1 MGSKPEATVKC
12 DTGSAS
18 DPPFRHG
25 SAAPRRAV
33 RWRLGGSVG
42 AFVLAAEL
50 GGGLRRRA
58 GSGAT
63 SCIWNENK
71 MARGRMSN
79 SIKQSDFTNSTN
91 PQDLERRLFVG
102 NLPTDH
108 MTREEM
114 EEIFSK
120 YGKIRALSMFHG
132 YGFVQYERLEDVQAA
147 LDGEKGRLFKGYRLD
162 INKAA
167 ERRNMNKASSRSSPS
182 RREPYAYGDGRDAR
196 RDRSPIR
203 GSPRREPRDG
213 RNGRDSRDARD
224 IREPRD
230 IRDPRDL
237 RDPRDIRDLRDP
249 RDPVYDRYRDVREP
263 RDPVYR
269 RDDAY
274 DRYLRLEDYYRRKD
288 DPYDRYREHFDR
300 APLSAEERL
309 KREERR
315 REELYRQYFE
325 EIKRRFD
332 SERPVDCS
340 VIVVNKQTKEYAES
354 VGRKV
359 RDLGMVVDLI
369 FLNTEMSL
377 TQALEDVGRGGSPFA
392 IVITQQ
398 HQVHRSCTVN
408 IMFGTPQEHR
418 NMPQADAMV
427 LVARNYERYKTE
439 TREKEREEIAR
450 QAAKMADEAIL
461 QERER
466 PPPIEEGVRGSHP
479 PGIQS
484 LLNLLADNRY
494 LTAEETDKVINYLRD
509 RKERLLRGSTDSL
522 QAPLSRQSLGAPSG
536 SSMTSQAS
544 LPSSQ
549 THQSTQPLA
558 SATSATVSST
568 NPQQE
573 LQAKILSLFNS
584 GAAAAAAAAAVANS
598 SSAASTA
605 ASGGTQNQNY
615 ANVASNQARAVQLSA
630 ASLNQSQQ
638 RSQVPGTQLPV
649 LPGSTRNTG
658 PRPGASQPTQVHYG
672 QHQNR
677 LPTPS
682 NIAVQRP
689 VSSSG
694 INFDNPSVQKALDTL
709 IQSGPALSHLVSQTV
724 AQGRAGP
731 SAPQPMGSYQ
741 RHY

>member
-1 MGSKPEATVKC
+1 
-12 DTGSAS
+12 
-18 DPPFRHG
+18 
-25 SAAPRRAV
+25 
-33 RWRLGGSVG
+33 
-42 AFVLAAEL
+42 
-50 GGGLRRRA
+50 
-58 GSGAT
+58 
-63 SCIWNENK
+63 
-71 MARGRMSN
+71 
-79 SIKQSDFTNSTN
+79 
-91 PQDLERRLFVG
+91 
-102 NLPTDH
+102 
-108 MTREEM
+108 RE
-114 EEIFSK
+114 
-120 YGKIRALSMFHG
+120 
-132 YGFVQYERLEDVQAA
+132 Q
-147 LDGEKGRLFKGYRLD
+147 
-162 INKAA
+162 
-167 ERRNMNKASSRSSPS
+167 
-182 RREPYAYGDGRDAR
+182 YAYGDGRDTR
-196 RDRSPIR
+196 RDRSPLR
-203 GSPRREPRDG
+203 GSPRRDPRDGRDG
-213 RNGRDSRDARD
+213 RNGRESRDARD
-224 IREPRD
+224 IRARDMRDARDHRDPRDMRDPRDLRDPRD

-237 RDPRDIRDLRDP
+237 RDPRDVRDLRDP
-249 RDPVYDRYRDVREP
+249 REPLYDRYRDP
-263 RDPVYR
+263 RDVRNPR
-269 RDDAY
+269 EMRDLRY

-288 DPYDRYREHFDR
+288 DSYYDRYKEHFDR
-300 APLSAEERL
+300 APDIICSAHFCGLLSDRL

-315 REELYRQYFE
+315 REELYRQYYE

-332 SERPVDCS
+332 AERPVDCS

-377 TQALEDVGRGGSPFA
+377 TQALDDVSRGGSPFA

-439 TREKEREEIAR
+439 SREKEREEIAR

-466 PPPIEEGVRGSHP
+466 PPPMEEGVRGGHP
-479 PGIQS
+479 PGIQT

-522 QAPLSRQSLGAPSG
+522 QAPMSRQSLGAPSG
-536 SSMTSQAS
+536 SSLGSQSS
-544 LPSSQ
+544 LPSAQ
-549 THQSTQPLA
+549 AHQGSQPLV
-558 SATSATVSST
+558 SAPSVPVSSA

-584 GAAAAAAAAAVANS
+584 GAAAAAAAAVANS
-598 SSAASTA
+598 SSAASA
-605 ASGGTQNQNY
+605 GSSGGAPSQNF
-615 ANVASNQARAVQLSA
+615 ANMASSQARSAQMSAANLNQA
-630 ASLNQSQQ
+630 QQ
-638 RSQVPGTQLPV
+638 RMQTPSTQLPA
-649 LPGSTRNTG
+649 LQGPSRNAG
-658 PRPGASQPTQVHYG
+658 PRPGAPPPAQSLYG

-677 LPTPS
+677 LPAPG
-682 NIAVQRP
+682 NVPAQRP
-689 VSSSG
+689 VSSG

-724 AQGRAGP
+724 AQGRAGS
-731 SAPQPMGSYQ
+731 SAQQPMGSYQ

>member
-1 MGSKPEATVKC
+1 
-12 DTGSAS
+12 
-18 DPPFRHG
+18 
-25 SAAPRRAV
+25 
-33 RWRLGGSVG
+33 
-42 AFVLAAEL
+42 
-50 GGGLRRRA
+50 
-58 GSGAT
+58 
-63 SCIWNENK
+63 
-71 MARGRMSN
+71 
-79 SIKQSDFTNSTN
+79 
-91 PQDLERRLFVG
+91 
-102 NLPTDH
+102 
-108 MTREEM
+108 
-114 EEIFSK
+114 
-120 YGKIRALSMFHG
+120 
-132 YGFVQYERLEDVQAA
+132 
-147 LDGEKGRLFKGYRLD
+147 
-162 INKAA
+162 
-167 ERRNMNKASSRSSPS
+167 MNKASSRSSPA
-182 RREPYAYGDGRDAR
+182 RREPYAYGDGRDTR
-196 RDRSPIR
+196 RDRSPLR
-203 GSPRREPRDG
+203 GSPRRDPRDGRDG

-224 IREPRD
+224 IRARDMRDARDHRDPRDLRDLRDPRD

-237 RDPRDIRDLRDP
+237 RDPRDVRDFRDPREPLYDRYRDPRDMRNPRDMRDPRDARDPRDMRDP
-249 RDPVYDRYRDVREP
+249 RDPL
-263 RDPVYR
+263 YR
-269 RDDAY
+269 RDETY

-288 DPYDRYREHFDR
+288 DSYYDRYKEHFDR
-300 APLSAEERL
+300 APVNSEDRL

-315 REELYRQYFE
+315 REELYRQYYE

-332 SERPVDCS
+332 AERPVDCS

-377 TQALEDVGRGGSPFA
+377 TQALDDVSRGGSPFA

-439 TREKEREEIAR
+439 SREKEREEIAR
-450 QAAKMADEAIL
+450 QAAKMADEAVL

-466 PPPIEEGVRGSHP
+466 PPPVEEGARGGHP
-479 PGIQS
+479 PAIQT

-522 QAPLSRQSLGAPSG
+522 QAPMSRQSLGAPSASSLG
-536 SSMTSQAS
+536 SQSS
-544 LPSSQ
+544 LPSAQ
-549 THQSTQPLA
+549 AHQGSQPLVPA
-558 SATSATVSST
+558 PSVPVSSA

-584 GAAAAAAAAAVANS
+584 GAAAAAVANS
-598 SSAASTA
+598 SSATSAGT
-605 ASGGTQNQNY
+605 SGGTPSQNF
-615 ANVASNQARAVQLSA
+615 ANMASGQARSAQMSAGNLNQA
-630 ASLNQSQQ
+630 QQ
-638 RSQVPGTQLPV
+638 RLQTPSAQLPA
-649 LPGSTRNTG
+649 LQGPSRNAG
-658 PRPGASQPTQVHYG
+658 PRPGAPPPAQALYG

-677 LPTPS
+677 LPAPPS
-682 NIAVQRP
+682 VPAQRP
-689 VSSSG
+689 VSSG

-724 AQGRAGP
+724 AQGRAGS
-731 SAPQPMGSYQ
+731 SAQQPMGSYQ

>member
-1 MGSKPEATVKC
+1 
-12 DTGSAS
+12 
-18 DPPFRHG
+18 
-25 SAAPRRAV
+25 
-33 RWRLGGSVG
+33 
-42 AFVLAAEL
+42 
-50 GGGLRRRA
+50 
-58 GSGAT
+58 
-63 SCIWNENK
+63 
-71 MARGRMSN
+71 MARGRKSN

-108 MTREEM
+108 MSREEM

-120 YGKIRALSMFHG
+120 YGKIRALSMYHG
-132 YGFVQYERLEDVQAA
+132 YGFVQYDRLEDVQAA
-147 LDGEKGRLFKGYRLD
+147 LDGEKGRLYKGYRLD
-162 INKAA
+162 IKKAV
-167 ERRNMNKASSRSSPS
+167 ERRNMNKASSRSSPA

-196 RDRSPIR
+196 RDRSPLR
-203 GSPRREPRDG
+203 GSPRRDPRDGRDG
-213 RNGRDSRDARD
+213 RNGRDSRDTRD
-224 IREPRD
+224 IRARDMRDARDHRDPRDLRDPRD

-237 RDPRDIRDLRDP
+237 RDPRDVRDLRDP
-249 RDPVYDRYRDVREP
+249 REPLYDRYRDPRDMRNPRDVRDPRDMRDPWDMRDP
-263 RDPVYR
+263 RDPLYR
-269 RDDAY
+269 RDEAY

-288 DPYDRYREHFDR
+288 DSYYDRYKDHFDR
-300 APLSAEERL
+300 APVNSEDRL

-315 REELYRQYFE
+315 REELYRQYYE

-332 SERPVDCS
+332 AERPVDCS

-377 TQALEDVGRGGSPFA
+377 TQALDDVSRGGSPFA

-439 TREKEREEIAR
+439 SREKEREEIAR
-450 QAAKMADEAIL
+450 QAAKMADEAVL

-466 PPPIEEGVRGSHP
+466 PPPMEEGVRGGHP
-479 PGIQS
+479 PGIQT

-522 QAPLSRQSLGAPSG
+522 QASMSRQSLGAPSG
-536 SSMTSQAS
+536 SSLGSQSS

-549 THQSTQPLA
+549 AHQGSQPLV
-558 SATSATVSST
+558 SAPSVPVSSS

-584 GAAAAAAAAAVANS
+584 GAAAAAAAVANS
-598 SSAASTA
+598 SSTASA
-605 ASGGTQNQNY
+605 GSSGGTPNQNF
-615 ANVASNQARAVQLSA
+615 ANMASGQARSAQMSAGNLNQA
-630 ASLNQSQQ
+630 QQ
-638 RSQVPGTQLPV
+638 RLQTPSTQLPA
-649 LPGSTRNTG
+649 LQGTSRNAG
-658 PRPGASQPTQVHYG
+658 PRPGAPPQAQSLYG

-677 LPTPS
+677 LPAPG
-682 NIAVQRP
+682 NVPAQRP
-689 VSSSG
+689 VSSG

-724 AQGRAGP
+724 AQGRAGS
-731 SAPQPMGSYQ
+731 SAQQPMGSYQ

>member
-1 MGSKPEATVKC
+1 
-12 DTGSAS
+12 
-18 DPPFRHG
+18 
-25 SAAPRRAV
+25 
-33 RWRLGGSVG
+33 
-42 AFVLAAEL
+42 
-50 GGGLRRRA
+50 
-58 GSGAT
+58 
-63 SCIWNENK
+63 
-71 MARGRMSN
+71 MARGRKSN
-79 SIKQSDFTNSTN
+79 SIKESDFTNSTH

-120 YGKIRALSMFHG
+120 YGKIRALSMYHG
-132 YGFVQYERLEDVQAA
+132 YGFVQYDRLEDVQAA
-147 LDGEKGRLFKGYRLD
+147 LDGENGRLYKGYRLD
-162 INKAA
+162 INKAV
-167 ERRNMNKASSRSSPS
+167 ERRNMNKASSRSSPA

-196 RDRSPIR
+196 RDRSPLR
-203 GSPRREPRDG
+203 GSPRRDPRDGRDG
-213 RNGRDSRDARD
+213 RNGRDSRDIRPRD
-224 IREPRD
+224 IRDARDHRDLRDPRD

-237 RDPRDIRDLRDP
+237 RDPRDVRDLRDP
-249 RDPVYDRYRDVREP
+249 REPLYDRYRDPRDMRNPRDVRDPRDMRDP
-263 RDPVYR
+263 RDPLYR
-269 RDDAY
+269 RDEAY
-274 DRYLRLEDYYRRKD
+274 DRYLRLDDYYRRKD
-288 DPYDRYREHFDR
+288 DSYYDRYKEHFDR
-300 APLSAEERL
+300 ALGNSDDRL

-315 REELYRQYFE
+315 REELYRQYYE

-332 SERPVDCS
+332 AERPVDCS

-377 TQALEDVGRGGSPFA
+377 TQALDDVSRGGSPFA

-439 TREKEREEIAR
+439 SREKEREEIAR

-466 PPPIEEGVRGSHP
+466 PPPAEEGVRGGHP
-479 PGIQS
+479 PGIQT

-494 LTAEETDKVINYLRD
+494 LTAEEIDKVINYLRD
-509 RKERLLRGSTDSL
+509 RKERLLRGSSEAL
-522 QAPLSRQSLGAPSG
+522 QAPMSRQSLVAPSG
-536 SSMTSQAS
+536 SSLGSQSS

-549 THQSTQPLA
+549 AHQSSQPLVPA
-558 SATSATVSST
+558 PSVPVSSS

-584 GAAAAAAAAAVANS
+584 GAAVAAAVNS
-598 SSAASTA
+598 SSAASAGT
-605 ASGGTQNQNY
+605 SGNAPNQNF
-615 ANVASNQARAVQLSA
+615 ANMAGGQARSAPVSAGNLNQAP
-630 ASLNQSQQ
+630 Q
-638 RSQVPGTQLPV
+638 RLQTPSTQLPA
-649 LPGSTRNTG
+649 LQGPSRNAG
-658 PRPGASQPTQVHYG
+658 PRPGAPPPAQSLYG

-677 LPTPS
+677 LPVPG
-682 NIAVQRP
+682 NVPAPRP
-689 VSSSG
+689 VSAG

-724 AQGRAGP
+724 AQGRSGS
-731 SAPQPMGSYQ
+731 SAQQPMGSYQ

>member
-1 MGSKPEATVKC
+1 
-12 DTGSAS
+12 
-18 DPPFRHG
+18 
-25 SAAPRRAV
+25 
-33 RWRLGGSVG
+33 
-42 AFVLAAEL
+42 
-50 GGGLRRRA
+50 
-58 GSGAT
+58 
-63 SCIWNENK
+63 
-71 MARGRMSN
+71 MARGRKSN

-120 YGKIRALSMFHG
+120 YGKIRALSMYHG
-132 YGFVQYERLEDVQAA
+132 YGFVQYDRLEDVQAA
-147 LDGEKGRLFKGYRLD
+147 LDGEKGRLYKGYRLD
-162 INKAA
+162 INKAV
-167 ERRNMNKASSRSSPS
+167 ERRNMNKASSRSSPA

-196 RDRSPIR
+196 RDRSPLR
-203 GSPRREPRDG
+203 GSPRRDPRDG
-213 RNGRDSRDARD
+213 RNGRDSRDTRD
-224 IREPRD
+224 IRARDMRDARDHRDPRDLRDPRD

-237 RDPRDIRDLRDP
+237 RDPRDVRDLRDP
-249 RDPVYDRYRDVREP
+249 REPLYDRYRDPRDMRNPRDVRDPRDMRDP
-263 RDPVYR
+263 RDPLYR
-269 RDDAY
+269 RDESY
-274 DRYLRLEDYYRRKD
+274 DRYIRFEDYCRRKD
-288 DPYDRYREHFDR
+288 DSYYDRYKEHFDR
-300 APLSAEERL
+300 APVNSDERL

-315 REELYRQYFE
+315 REELYRQYYE

-332 SERPVDCS
+332 AERPVDCS

-377 TQALEDVGRGGSPFA
+377 TQALDDVSRGGSPFA

-439 TREKEREEIAR
+439 CREKERDEIAR
-450 QAAKMADEAIL
+450 QAAKMADEAVL

-466 PPPIEEGVRGSHP
+466 PGPGDEGARGGHP
-479 PGIQS
+479 PAIQT

-494 LTAEETDKVINYLRD
+494 LTAEEMDKVINYLRD
-509 RKERLLRGSTDSL
+509 RKERLLRGSTEAL
-522 QAPLSRQSLGAPSG
+522 QAPMSRQSLGAPSG
-536 SSMTSQAS
+536 SSLGGQSS
-544 LPSSQ
+544 LPSNQ
-549 THQSTQPLA
+549 AHQGAQPMV
-558 SATSATVSST
+558 SAPSVPVSSS

-584 GAAAAAAAAAVANS
+584 GAAAVANSTPAAAAG
-598 SSAASTA
+598 
-605 ASGGTQNQNY
+605 ASGSSPSQNF
-615 ANVASNQARAVQLSA
+615 ASMGSGQARPAQMGAGNLNQA
-630 ASLNQSQQ
+630 QQ
-638 RSQVPGTQLPV
+638 RLQTPSTQIPALQGP
-649 LPGSTRNTG
+649 SRNAG
-658 PRPGASQPTQVHYG
+658 PRPGAPPQAQALYG

-677 LPTPS
+677 LPAPS
-682 NIAVQRP
+682 NVPAPRP
-689 VSSSG
+689 VSSG

-724 AQGRAGP
+724 AQGRAGS
-731 SAPQPMGSYQ
+731 SAQQPMGSYQ

>member
-1 MGSKPEATVKC
+1 TETIP
-12 DTGSAS
+12 
-18 DPPFRHG
+18 
-25 SAAPRRAV
+25 
-33 RWRLGGSVG
+33 
-42 AFVLAAEL
+42 
-50 GGGLRRRA
+50 
-58 GSGAT
+58 
-63 SCIWNENK
+63 
-71 MARGRMSN
+71 SN
-79 SIKQSDFTNSTN
+79 PGHK
-91 PQDLERRLFVG
+91 
-102 NLPTDH
+102 
-108 MTREEM
+108 
-114 EEIFSK
+114 
-120 YGKIRALSMFHG
+120 
-132 YGFVQYERLEDVQAA
+132 
-147 LDGEKGRLFKGYRLD
+147 
-162 INKAA
+162 
-167 ERRNMNKASSRSSPS
+167 
-182 RREPYAYGDGRDAR
+182 PYAYGDGRDAR
-196 RDRSPIR
+196 RDRSPLR
-203 GSPRREPRDG
+203 GSPRRDPRDGRDG
-213 RNGRDSRDARD
+213 RNGRDSRDTRD
-224 IREPRD
+224 IRARDMRDARDHRDPRDLRDPRD

-237 RDPRDIRDLRDP
+237 RDPRDVRDLRDP
-249 RDPVYDRYRDVREP
+249 REPLYDRYRDP
-263 RDPVYR
+263 RDMRNPRDHGNPCCFCKCCR
-269 RDDAY
+269 RDEAY

-288 DPYDRYREHFDR
+288 DSYYDRYKEHFDR
-300 APLSAEERL
+300 APVNSEDRL

-315 REELYRQYFE
+315 REELYRQYYE

-332 SERPVDCS
+332 AERPVDCS

-377 TQALEDVGRGGSPFA
+377 TQALDDVSRGGSPFA

-439 TREKEREEIAR
+439 SREKEREEIAR
-450 QAAKMADEAIL
+450 QAAKMADEAVL

-466 PPPIEEGVRGSHP
+466 PPPMEEGVRGGHP
-479 PGIQS
+479 PGIQT

-522 QAPLSRQSLGAPSG
+522 QASMSRQSLGAPSG
-536 SSMTSQAS
+536 SSLGSQSS

-549 THQSTQPLA
+549 AHQGSQPLV
-558 SATSATVSST
+558 SAPSVPVSSS

-584 GAAAAAAAAAVANS
+584 GAR
-598 SSAASTA
+598 SAQMSA
-605 ASGGTQNQNY
+605 GNL
-615 ANVASNQARAVQLSA
+615 NQA
-630 ASLNQSQQ
+630 QQ
-638 RSQVPGTQLPV
+638 RLQTPSTQLPA
-649 LPGSTRNTG
+649 LQGTSRNAG
-658 PRPGASQPTQVHYG
+658 PRPGAPPQAQSLYG

-677 LPTPS
+677 LPAPG
-682 NIAVQRP
+682 NVPAQRP
-689 VSSSG
+689 VSSG

-724 AQGRAGP
+724 AQGRAGS
-731 SAPQPMGSYQ
+731 SAQQPMGSYQ

>member
-1 MGSKPEATVKC
+1 
-12 DTGSAS
+12 
-18 DPPFRHG
+18 
-25 SAAPRRAV
+25 
-33 RWRLGGSVG
+33 
-42 AFVLAAEL
+42 
-50 GGGLRRRA
+50 
-58 GSGAT
+58 
-63 SCIWNENK
+63 
-71 MARGRMSN
+71 
-79 SIKQSDFTNSTN
+79 
-91 PQDLERRLFVG
+91 
-102 NLPTDH
+102 
-108 MTREEM
+108 
-114 EEIFSK
+114 
-120 YGKIRALSMFHG
+120 
-132 YGFVQYERLEDVQAA
+132 
-147 LDGEKGRLFKGYRLD
+147 
-162 INKAA
+162 
-167 ERRNMNKASSRSSPS
+167 MNKASSRSSPA
-182 RREPYAYGDGRDAR
+182 RREPYAYGDGRDTR
-196 RDRSPIR
+196 RDRSPLR
-203 GSPRREPRDG
+203 GSPRRDPRDGRDG

-224 IREPRD
+224 IRARDMRDARDHRDPRDLRDLRDPRD

-237 RDPRDIRDLRDP
+237 RDPRDVRDFRDPREPLYDRYRDPRDMRNPRDMRDPRDARDPRDMRDP
-249 RDPVYDRYRDVREP
+249 RDPL
-263 RDPVYR
+263 YR
-269 RDDAY
+269 RDETY

-288 DPYDRYREHFDR
+288 DSYYDRYKEHFDR
-300 APLSAEERL
+300 APVNSEDRL

-315 REELYRQYFE
+315 REELYRQYYE

-332 SERPVDCS
+332 AERPVDCS

-377 TQALEDVGRGGSPFA
+377 TQALDDVSRGGSPFA

-439 TREKEREEIAR
+439 SREKEREEIAR
-450 QAAKMADEAIL
+450 QAAKMADEAVL

-466 PPPIEEGVRGSHP
+466 PPPVEEGARGGHP
-479 PGIQS
+479 PGIQT

-522 QAPLSRQSLGAPSG
+522 QAPMSRQSLGAPSASSLG
-536 SSMTSQAS
+536 SQSS
-544 LPSSQ
+544 LPSAQ
-549 THQSTQPLA
+549 AHQGSQPLVPA
-558 SATSATVSST
+558 PSVPVSSA

-584 GAAAAAAAAAVANS
+584 GAAAAAVANS
-598 SSAASTA
+598 SSATSAGT
-605 ASGGTQNQNY
+605 SGGTPSQNF
-615 ANVASNQARAVQLSA
+615 ASMASGQARSAQMSAGNLNQA
-630 ASLNQSQQ
+630 QQ
-638 RSQVPGTQLPV
+638 RLQTPSAQLPA
-649 LPGSTRNTG
+649 LQGPSRNAG
-658 PRPGASQPTQVHYG
+658 PRPGAPPPAQALYG

-677 LPTPS
+677 LPAPGS
-682 NIAVQRP
+682 VPAQRP
-689 VSSSG
+689 VSSG

-724 AQGRAGP
+724 AQGRAGS
-731 SAPQPMGSYQ
+731 SAQQPMGSYQ

>member
-1 MGSKPEATVKC
+1 
-12 DTGSAS
+12 
-18 DPPFRHG
+18 
-25 SAAPRRAV
+25 
-33 RWRLGGSVG
+33 
-42 AFVLAAEL
+42 
-50 GGGLRRRA
+50 
-58 GSGAT
+58 
-63 SCIWNENK
+63 
-71 MARGRMSN
+71 MARGRKSN

-120 YGKIRALSMFHG
+120 YGKIRALSMYHG
-132 YGFVQYERLEDVQAA
+132 YGFVQYDRLEDVQAA
-147 LDGEKGRLFKGYRLD
+147 LDGEKGRLYKGYRLD

-167 ERRNMNKASSRSSPS
+167 ERRNMNKASSRSSPA
-182 RREPYAYGDGRDAR
+182 RREPYAYGDGRDNR
-196 RDRSPIR
+196 RDRSPLR
-203 GSPRREPRDG
+203 GSPRRDPRDGRDG
-213 RNGRDSRDARD
+213 RNGRDSRDTRDIRARD
-224 IREPRD
+224 IRDARDHRDPRDLRDLRDPRD

-237 RDPRDIRDLRDP
+237 RDPRDVRDFRDPREPLYDRYRDPRDMRNPRDMRDPRDVRDPRDMRDP
-249 RDPVYDRYRDVREP
+249 RDPL
-263 RDPVYR
+263 YR
-269 RDDAY
+269 RDEPY
-274 DRYLRLEDYYRRKD
+274 ERYLRVDDYYRRKD
-288 DPYDRYREHFDR
+288 DSYYDRYKEHFDR
-300 APLSAEERL
+300 APVNSEDRL

-315 REELYRQYFE
+315 REELYRQYYE

-332 SERPVDCS
+332 AERPVDCS

-377 TQALEDVGRGGSPFA
+377 TQALDDVSRGGSPFA

-439 TREKEREEIAR
+439 SREKEREEIAR
-450 QAAKMADEAIL
+450 QAAKMADEAVL

-466 PPPIEEGVRGSHP
+466 PPPMEEGARGGHPHP
-479 PGIQS
+479 PGIQT

-522 QAPLSRQSLGAPSG
+522 QAPMSRPSLGAPSAPSLG
-536 SSMTSQAS
+536 SQSS

-549 THQSTQPLA
+549 THQGSQPLVSAPSVPA
-558 SATSATVSST
+558 SSA

-584 GAAAAAAAAAVANS
+584 GAAAAAVANS
-598 SSAASTA
+598 SSAPTVGT
-605 ASGGTQNQNY
+605 SGGTPSQNFTNMT
-615 ANVASNQARAVQLSA
+615 SNQARSA
-630 ASLNQSQQ
+630 QMSAGNLNPAQQ
-638 RSQVPGTQLPV
+638 RLQTPNTQLPS
-649 LPGSTRNTG
+649 LQGPSRNAG
-658 PRPGASQPTQVHYG
+658 PRPGAPPPAQSLYG

-677 LPTPS
+677 LPAPG
-682 NIAVQRP
+682 AVPAQRP
-689 VSSSG
+689 VSSG

-724 AQGRAGP
+724 AQGRAG
-731 SAPQPMGSYQ
+731 SSTQQPMGSYQ

>member
-1 MGSKPEATVKC
+1 
-12 DTGSAS
+12 
-18 DPPFRHG
+18 
-25 SAAPRRAV
+25 
-33 RWRLGGSVG
+33 
-42 AFVLAAEL
+42 
-50 GGGLRRRA
+50 
-58 GSGAT
+58 
-63 SCIWNENK
+63 
-71 MARGRMSN
+71 
-79 SIKQSDFTNSTN
+79 
-91 PQDLERRLFVG
+91 
-102 NLPTDH
+102 
-108 MTREEM
+108 
-114 EEIFSK
+114 
-120 YGKIRALSMFHG
+120 
-132 YGFVQYERLEDVQAA
+132 
-147 LDGEKGRLFKGYRLD
+147 
-162 INKAA
+162 
-167 ERRNMNKASSRSSPS
+167 MNKASSRSSPA
-182 RREPYAYGDGRDAR
+182 RREQYAYGDGRDAR

-213 RNGRDSRDARD
+213 RNGRDSRDGRDMRSRDVRDPRDARD
-224 IREPRD
+224 H
-230 IRDPRDL
+230 RDPRDL
-237 RDPRDIRDLRDP
+237 REPRDMRDPRDLREPRDMRDPRDLREPRDMRDPRDLREPRDMRDPRDLREPRDMRDPRDLREPRDMRDPRELREPRDARDLRDP
-249 RDPVYDRYRDVREP
+249 RDPVYERYRDVREP
-263 RDPVYR
+263 RDPEYR

-288 DPYDRYREHFDR
+288 DSYDRYRDHFDR

-325 EIKRRFD
+325 EIKRRFE

-377 TQALEDVGRGGSPFA
+377 SQALEDVGRGGSPFA

-427 LVARNYERYKTE
+427 LVARNYERYKAE
-439 TREKEREEIAR
+439 SREKEREEIAR

-466 PPPIEEGVRGSHP
+466 PPPIEEGARGGHP

-494 LTAEETDKVINYLRD
+494 LTAEETDKVINYLRE
-509 RKERLLRGSTDSL
+509 RKERLLRGNSDSL
-522 QAPLSRQSLGAPSG
+522 QAPLSRQSLGVPSG
-536 SSMTSQAS
+536 SSMTSQPS
-544 LPSSQ
+544 LPSAQ
-549 THQSTQPLA
+549 THPSTQPLA
-558 SATSATVSST
+558 SAPPVTVSAT

-598 SSAASTA
+598 SSAVSTA

-615 ANVASNQARAVQLSA
+615 ASVASSQARAVQLSA
-630 ASLNQSQQ
+630 AGLNQAQQ
-638 RSQVPGTQLPV
+638 RTQAPVPQLPA
-649 LPGSTRNTG
+649 LPGSTRNAG
-658 PRPGASQPTQVHYG
+658 PRPGAPQPPQVHYG

-682 NIAVQRP
+682 NIAAQRP

>member
-1 MGSKPEATVKC
+1 
-12 DTGSAS
+12 
-18 DPPFRHG
+18 
-25 SAAPRRAV
+25 
-33 RWRLGGSVG
+33 
-42 AFVLAAEL
+42 
-50 GGGLRRRA
+50 
-58 GSGAT
+58 
-63 SCIWNENK
+63 
-71 MARGRMSN
+71 
-79 SIKQSDFTNSTN
+79 
-91 PQDLERRLFVG
+91 
-102 NLPTDH
+102 
-108 MTREEM
+108 RE
-114 EEIFSK
+114 
-120 YGKIRALSMFHG
+120 
-132 YGFVQYERLEDVQAA
+132 Q
-147 LDGEKGRLFKGYRLD
+147 
-162 INKAA
+162 
-167 ERRNMNKASSRSSPS
+167 
-182 RREPYAYGDGRDAR
+182 YAYGDGRDTR
-196 RDRSPIR
+196 RDRSPLR
-203 GSPRREPRDG
+203 GSPRRDPRDGRDG
-213 RNGRDSRDARD
+213 RNGRESRDARD
-224 IREPRD
+224 IRARDMRDARDHRDPRDMRDPRDLRDPRD

-237 RDPRDIRDLRDP
+237 RDPRDVRDLRDP
-249 RDPVYDRYRDVREP
+249 REPLYDRYRDP
-263 RDPVYR
+263 RDVRNPR
-269 RDDAY
+269 EMRDPRY

-288 DPYDRYREHFDR
+288 DSYYDRYKEHFDR
-300 APLSAEERL
+300 APAIICSAHFYGLFSDRL

-315 REELYRQYFE
+315 REELYRQYYE

-332 SERPVDCS
+332 AERPVDCS

-377 TQALEDVGRGGSPFA
+377 TQALDDVSRGGSPFA

-439 TREKEREEIAR
+439 SREKEREEIAR

-466 PPPIEEGVRGSHP
+466 PPPMEEGVRGGHP
-479 PGIQS
+479 PGIQT

-522 QAPLSRQSLGAPSG
+522 QAPMSRQSLGAPSG
-536 SSMTSQAS
+536 SSLGSQSS
-544 LPSSQ
+544 LPSAQ
-549 THQSTQPLA
+549 AHQGSQPLV
-558 SATSATVSST
+558 SAPSVPVSSA

-584 GAAAAAAAAAVANS
+584 GAAAAAAAAVANS
-598 SSAASTA
+598 SSAASA
-605 ASGGTQNQNY
+605 GSSGGAPSQNF
-615 ANVASNQARAVQLSA
+615 ANMASSQARSAQMSAANLNQA
-630 ASLNQSQQ
+630 QQ
-638 RSQVPGTQLPV
+638 RLQTPNTQLTALQGP
-649 LPGSTRNTG
+649 SRNAG
-658 PRPGASQPTQVHYG
+658 PRPGAPPPAQSLYG

-677 LPTPS
+677 LPAPG
-682 NIAVQRP
+682 NVPAQRP
-689 VSSSG
+689 VSSG

-724 AQGRAGP
+724 AQGRAGS
-731 SAPQPMGSYQ
+731 SAQQPMGSYQ

>member
-1 MGSKPEATVKC
+1 
-12 DTGSAS
+12 
-18 DPPFRHG
+18 
-25 SAAPRRAV
+25 
-33 RWRLGGSVG
+33 
-42 AFVLAAEL
+42 
-50 GGGLRRRA
+50 
-58 GSGAT
+58 
-63 SCIWNENK
+63 
-71 MARGRMSN
+71 MARGRKSN

-120 YGKIRALSMFHG
+120 YGKIRALSMYHG
-132 YGFVQYERLEDVQAA
+132 YGFVQYDRLEDVQAA
-147 LDGEKGRLFKGYRLD
+147 LDGEKGRLYKGYRLD
-162 INKAA
+162 INKAV
-167 ERRNMNKASSRSSPS
+167 ERRNMNKASSRSSPA
-182 RREPYAYGDGRDAR
+182 RREPYAYGDGRDTR
-196 RDRSPIR
+196 RDRSPLR
-203 GSPRREPRDG
+203 GSPRRDPRDG
-213 RNGRDSRDARD
+213 RNGRDSRDTRD
-224 IREPRD
+224 IRARDMRDARDHRDPRDLRDPRD

-237 RDPRDIRDLRDP
+237 RDPRDVRDLRDP
-249 RDPVYDRYRDVREP
+249 REPLYDRYRDPRDMRNPRDVRDPRDMRDP
-263 RDPVYR
+263 RDPLYR
-269 RDDAY
+269 RDESY
-274 DRYLRLEDYYRRKD
+274 DRYIRFEDYCRRKD
-288 DPYDRYREHFDR
+288 DSYYDRYKEHFDR
-300 APLSAEERL
+300 APVNSDERL

-315 REELYRQYFE
+315 REELYRQYYE

-332 SERPVDCS
+332 AERPVDCS

-377 TQALEDVGRGGSPFA
+377 TQALDDVSRGGSPFA

-418 NMPQADAMV
+418 NMPQADAMM

-439 TREKEREEIAR
+439 CREKERDEIAR
-450 QAAKMADEAIL
+450 QAAKMADEAVL

-466 PPPIEEGVRGSHP
+466 PGPGDEGARGGHP
-479 PGIQS
+479 PAIQT

-494 LTAEETDKVINYLRD
+494 LTAEEMDKVINYLRE
-509 RKERLLRGSTDSL
+509 RKERLLRGSTDTL
-522 QAPLSRQSLGAPSG
+522 QAPMARQSLGAPSG
-536 SSMTSQAS
+536 PSLGGQSS

-549 THQSTQPLA
+549 AHQGSQPLV
-558 SATSATVSST
+558 SAPSVPVSSS

-584 GAAAAAAAAAVANS
+584 GAAAVANS
-598 SSAASTA
+598 TPAATAGTAGSAP
-605 ASGGTQNQNY
+605 NQNF
-615 ANVASNQARAVQLSA
+615 ASMGSGQARPAQMGAGNLNQA
-630 ASLNQSQQ
+630 QQ
-638 RSQVPGTQLPV
+638 RLQTPSTQIPALQGP
-649 LPGSTRNTG
+649 SRNAG
-658 PRPGASQPTQVHYG
+658 PRPGAPPQAQSLYG

-677 LPTPS
+677 LPAPS
-682 NIAVQRP
+682 NVPAQRP
-689 VSSSG
+689 VSSG

-724 AQGRAGP
+724 AQGRAGS
-731 SAPQPMGSYQ
+731 SAQQPMGSYQ

>member
-1 MGSKPEATVKC
+1 
-12 DTGSAS
+12 
-18 DPPFRHG
+18 
-25 SAAPRRAV
+25 
-33 RWRLGGSVG
+33 
-42 AFVLAAEL
+42 
-50 GGGLRRRA
+50 
-58 GSGAT
+58 
-63 SCIWNENK
+63 
-71 MARGRMSN
+71 
-79 SIKQSDFTNSTN
+79 
-91 PQDLERRLFVG
+91 
-102 NLPTDH
+102 
-108 MTREEM
+108 
-114 EEIFSK
+114 
-120 YGKIRALSMFHG
+120 
-132 YGFVQYERLEDVQAA
+132 
-147 LDGEKGRLFKGYRLD
+147 
-162 INKAA
+162 
-167 ERRNMNKASSRSSPS
+167 
-182 RREPYAYGDGRDAR
+182 REPYAYGDGRDAR
-196 RDRSPIR
+196 RDRSPLR
-203 GSPRREPRDG
+203 GSPRRDPRDGRDG

-224 IREPRD
+224 IRARDMRDARDHRDPRDLRDPRD

-237 RDPRDIRDLRDP
+237 RDPRDVRDLRDP
-249 RDPVYDRYRDVREP
+249 REPLYDRYRDP
-263 RDPVYR
+263 RDMRTWKPFCKCFR
-269 RDDAY
+269 RDEAY
-274 DRYLRLEDYYRRKD
+274 DRYLRIDDYCRRKD
-288 DPYDRYREHFDR
+288 DSYYDRYKDHYDR
-300 APLSAEERL
+300 PPVNSEGESKGRYLFCPCGLLSDRL

-315 REELYRQYFE
+315 REELYRQYYE

-332 SERPVDCS
+332 AERPVDCS

-377 TQALEDVGRGGSPFA
+377 TQALDDVSRGGSPFA

-439 TREKEREEIAR
+439 SREKEREEIAR
-450 QAAKMADEAIL
+450 QAAKMADEAVL

-466 PPPIEEGVRGSHP
+466 PPPVEEGVRGGHP
-479 PGIQS
+479 PAIQT

-522 QAPLSRQSLGAPSG
+522 QASMSRQPLGAPSG
-536 SSMTSQAS
+536 SSLGSQSS

-549 THQSTQPLA
+549 THQGSQPLV
-558 SATSATVSST
+558 SAPSVPVSSS

-584 GAAAAAAAAAVANS
+584 GAAAAAVANS
-598 SSAASTA
+598 SSAAA
-605 ASGGTQNQNY
+605 AGASGGTPNQNF
-615 ANVASNQARAVQLSA
+615 ANMPSGQARSAPMSAGNLNQA
-630 ASLNQSQQ
+630 QQ
-638 RSQVPGTQLPV
+638 RLQTPSTQLPA
-649 LPGSTRNTG
+649 LQGPSRNAG
-658 PRPGASQPTQVHYG
+658 PRPGAPPQAQALYG

-677 LPTPS
+677 LPAPG
-682 NIAVQRP
+682 NVPAQRP
-689 VSSSG
+689 VSSG

-724 AQGRAGP
+724 AQGRAGS
-731 SAPQPMGSYQ
+731 SAQQPMGSYQ

>member
-1 MGSKPEATVKC
+1 
-12 DTGSAS
+12 
-18 DPPFRHG
+18 
-25 SAAPRRAV
+25 
-33 RWRLGGSVG
+33 
-42 AFVLAAEL
+42 
-50 GGGLRRRA
+50 
-58 GSGAT
+58 
-63 SCIWNENK
+63 
-71 MARGRMSN
+71 MARGRKSN

-120 YGKIRALSMFHG
+120 YGKIR
-132 YGFVQYERLEDVQAA
+132 
-147 LDGEKGRLFKGYRLD
+147 D

-167 ERRNMNKASSRSSPS
+167 ERRNMNKASSRSSPA
-182 RREPYAYGDGRDAR
+182 RREPYAYGDGRDTR
-196 RDRSPIR
+196 RDRSPLR
-203 GSPRREPRDG
+203 GSPRRDPRDGRDG

-224 IREPRD
+224 IRARDMRDARDHRDPRDLRDLRDPRD

-237 RDPRDIRDLRDP
+237 RDPRDVRDFRDPREPLYDRYRDPRDMRNPRDMRDPRDARDPRDMRDP
-249 RDPVYDRYRDVREP
+249 RDPL
-263 RDPVYR
+263 YR
-269 RDDAY
+269 RDETY

-288 DPYDRYREHFDR
+288 DSYYDRYKEHFDR
-300 APLSAEERL
+300 APVNSEDRL

-315 REELYRQYFE
+315 REELYRQYYE

-332 SERPVDCS
+332 AERPVDCS

-377 TQALEDVGRGGSPFA
+377 TQALDDVSRGGSPFA

-439 TREKEREEIAR
+439 SREKEREEIAR
-450 QAAKMADEAIL
+450 QAAKMADEAVL

-466 PPPIEEGVRGSHP
+466 PPPVEEGARGGHP
-479 PGIQS
+479 PGIQT

-522 QAPLSRQSLGAPSG
+522 QAPMSRQSLGAPSASSLG
-536 SSMTSQAS
+536 SQSS
-544 LPSSQ
+544 LPSAQ
-549 THQSTQPLA
+549 AHQGSQPLVPA
-558 SATSATVSST
+558 PSVPVSSA

-584 GAAAAAAAAAVANS
+584 GAAAAAVANS
-598 SSAASTA
+598 SSATSAGT
-605 ASGGTQNQNY
+605 SGGTPSQNF
-615 ANVASNQARAVQLSA
+615 ASMASGQARSAQMSAGNLNQA
-630 ASLNQSQQ
+630 QQ
-638 RSQVPGTQLPV
+638 RLQTPSAQLPA
-649 LPGSTRNTG
+649 LQGPSRNAG
-658 PRPGASQPTQVHYG
+658 PRPGAPPPAQALYG

-677 LPTPS
+677 LPAPGS
-682 NIAVQRP
+682 VPAQRP
-689 VSSSG
+689 VSSG

-724 AQGRAGP
+724 AQGRAGS
-731 SAPQPMGSYQ
+731 SAQQPMGSYQ

>member
-1 MGSKPEATVKC
+1 
-12 DTGSAS
+12 
-18 DPPFRHG
+18 
-25 SAAPRRAV
+25 
-33 RWRLGGSVG
+33 
-42 AFVLAAEL
+42 
-50 GGGLRRRA
+50 
-58 GSGAT
+58 
-63 SCIWNENK
+63 
-71 MARGRMSN
+71 
-79 SIKQSDFTNSTN
+79 
-91 PQDLERRLFVG
+91 
-102 NLPTDH
+102 
-108 MTREEM
+108 
-114 EEIFSK
+114 
-120 YGKIRALSMFHG
+120 
-132 YGFVQYERLEDVQAA
+132 
-147 LDGEKGRLFKGYRLD
+147 
-162 INKAA
+162 
-167 ERRNMNKASSRSSPS
+167 
-182 RREPYAYGDGRDAR
+182 REPYAYGDGRDAR
-196 RDRSPIR
+196 RDRSPLR
-203 GSPRREPRDG
+203 GSPRRDPRDGRDG

-224 IREPRD
+224 IRARDMRDARDHRDPRDLRDPRD

-249 RDPVYDRYRDVREP
+249 REPLYDRYRDPRDMRNPRDIRDPRDMRDP
-263 RDPVYR
+263 RDPL

-288 DPYDRYREHFDR
+288 DSYYDRYKEHR
-300 APLSAEERL
+300 SAGRYLSCACALPSDRL

-315 REELYRQYFE
+315 REELYRQYYE

-332 SERPVDCS
+332 AERPVDCS

-377 TQALEDVGRGGSPFA
+377 TQALDDVSRGGSPFA

-439 TREKEREEIAR
+439 SREKEREEIAR
-450 QAAKMADEAIL
+450 QAAKMADEAVL

-466 PPPIEEGVRGSHP
+466 PPPVEEGVRGGHP
-479 PGIQS
+479 PAIQT

-522 QAPLSRQSLGAPSG
+522 QAPMSRQSLGAPSG
-536 SSMTSQAS
+536 SSLGGPSS

-549 THQSTQPLA
+549 AHQGSQPLV
-558 SATSATVSST
+558 SAPSVPVSSS

-584 GAAAAAAAAAVANS
+584 GVAVAAVGNS
-598 SSAASTA
+598 SSVASAGT
-605 ASGGTQNQNY
+605 SGGTPNQNFP
-615 ANVASNQARAVQLSA
+615 NVASGQARPAQMTAGNLNQA
-630 ASLNQSQQ
+630 QQ
-638 RSQVPGTQLPV
+638 RLQTPSTQLPA
-649 LPGSTRNTG
+649 LQGPSRNAG
-658 PRPGASQPTQVHYG
+658 PRPGAPPQAQSLYG

-677 LPTPS
+677 LPAPGS
-682 NIAVQRP
+682 VPAQRP
-689 VSSSG
+689 VSSG

-724 AQGRAGP
+724 AQGRPGT
-731 SAPQPMGSYQ
+731 SAQQPMGSYQ

>member
-1 MGSKPEATVKC
+1 
-12 DTGSAS
+12 
-18 DPPFRHG
+18 
-25 SAAPRRAV
+25 
-33 RWRLGGSVG
+33 
-42 AFVLAAEL
+42 
-50 GGGLRRRA
+50 
-58 GSGAT
+58 
-63 SCIWNENK
+63 

-162 INKAA
+162 L
-167 ERRNMNKASSRSSPS
+167 
-182 RREPYAYGDGRDAR
+182 
-196 RDRSPIR
+196 
-203 GSPRREPRDG
+203 
-213 RNGRDSRDARD
+213 
-224 IREPRD
+224 REPRD

-408 IMFGTPQEHR
+408 IMFGTPQVLLLLRALPGISRVRPTIVAFPTIFVRTCGSKEGEKNQVSGILLLFGKALSSSRREAEHR

-522 QAPLSRQSLGAPSG
+522 Q
-536 SSMTSQAS
+536 
-544 LPSSQ
+544 
-549 THQSTQPLA
+549 
-558 SATSATVSST
+558 VSST